1 MMRRVLLAAG
11 LLASSLLGSPSA
23 AQISFDSASRWVDS
37 ILVPFTVGRSPG
49 CAVGVTRDGALAFE
63 RAYGL
68 ADVGRNIPLTPSTR
82 FYVASLSKQFTAM
95 SVVLLAQDGRLS
107 LDDSVRRWVPE
118 LPSFG
123 KTITIRHLLTHTSGL
138 RDYMTLLAVSGWP
151 TDGQLSERQF
161 LDLIHRQRTLNFA
174 PGDEFLYSN
183 TGYALLGIIV
193 KRASGESL
201 RDFAAKR
208 IFQPLGMTHT
218 EFRDDHTEDIPNRAV
233 GYEATEGGV
242 VETNP
247 RIDVV
252 GDAGVF
258 STIEDLAKWEANF
271 SDARVGGQAAIDAMT
286 EPGRLNNGQKIPYGF
301 ALVLGEMRGM
311 KTIAHSGAFG
321 GFRTEFLR
329 FPEVDIGVVTLCNTS
344 TVPPTLA
351 EQIGTLM
358 LGVTP
363 RRFTAT
369 VAPLDMAVTPYASGT
384 VAMLT
389 DSAGT
394 ARRRNDQLAQMAG
407 NYYSQE
413 LDLAVSLIARD
424 GALYLRRPKTNDVRF
439 GSFATDLFTSSDK
452 MLLRIVRDPRGVV
465 SGFTLTV
472 SRVRD
477 LEFMRRDRERSATR
491 TP

>member
-1 MMRRVLLAAG
+1 MIRRVELVAG
-11 LLASSLLGSPSA
+11 LLASSLLGSPLV
-23 AQISFDSASRWVDS
+23 AQIPFDSASRWVDS
-37 ILVPFTVGRSPG
+37 ILVPYTVGRSPG
-49 CAVGVTRDGALAFE
+49 CVVGVTRDGELAFD

-68 ADVGRNIPLTPSTR
+68 ADVAHDVKLTTSTR

-95 SVVLLAQDGRLS
+95 SIVLLAQDGTLS
-107 LDDSVRRWVPE
+107 LDDSVQRWVPE

-123 KTITIRHLLTHTSGL
+123 KPITIRHLLTHTSGL

-151 TDGQLSERQF
+151 SDGQLSERQF
-161 LDLIHRQRTLNFA
+161 LDLMHRQKTLNFS

-183 TGYALLGIIV
+183 TGYALLGVVV
-193 KRASGESL
+193 KRASGQSL
-201 RDFAAKR
+201 RDFAATR
-208 IFQPLGMTHT
+208 IFQPLGMTDT
-218 EFRDDHTEDIPNRAV
+218 EFRDDHTESIPDRAI
-233 GYEATEGGV
+233 GYEATESGV

-271 SDARVGGQAAIDAMT
+271 SDARVGGNAAIATMT
-286 EPGRLNNGQKIPYGF
+286 EPGRLNNGQKVPYGF

-344 TVPPTLA
+344 TAPQTLA

-363 RRFTAT
+363 RRFAT
-369 VAPLDMAVTPYASGT
+369 TAPLDMPVSPYATGT
-384 VAMLT
+384 MIMPT
-389 DSAGT
+389 DSVGT
-394 ARRRNDQLAQMAG
+394 PRRRNDQLAQIAG
-407 NYYSQE
+407 SYYSEE
-413 LDLAVSLIARD
+413 LDLGVSLIARD

-452 MLLRIVRDPRGVV
+452 MLLRVVRNSRGAV
-465 SGFTLTV
+465 SGFTLSV
-472 SRVRD
+472 NRVRD
-477 LEFMRRDRERSATR
+477 LEFTRRDGDRNAR